1 MDLDAHRARR
11 VFGWAH
17 FVQAQDF
24 ARRVV
29 ELVMVDLDVREGCIE
44 LHVDVALPGSELE
57 GRHSGGAWAGFRYA
71 TVYDVQQIYELGMYK
86 RGRR

>member
-1 MDLDAHRARR
+1 MVAGTSLVQPEDLAC
-11 VFGWAH
+11 GI
-17 FVQAQDF
+17 
-24 ARRVV
+24 V

-71 TVYDVQQIYELGMYK
+71 TVYDVQQIYDLGIYK